1 MTISVDQTH
10 NLLKLMEVCTLQL
23 VVRYHNSNGWWLNHC
38 NRDADD
44 TEVTLLTITYQE
56 KGKTRKYLYDVEYW
70 RHTEVSE
77 QGEGERELE
86 HRETASG
93 DNIEF
98 IIRFLERNGLLLRE
112 EATQERVQD
121 CIGNQR

>member
-23 VVRYHNSNGWWLNHC
+23 VVRYHNSNGWWLNHS
-38 NRDADD
+38 NRDEDD

-70 RHTEVSE
+70 RHTEE
-77 QGEGERELE
+77 KQPGESVRELE

-93 DNIEF
+93 DDMDF
-98 IIRFLERNGLLLRE
+98 IIRFLERNGLLLKE
-112 EATQERVQD
+112 EAASEQV
-121 CIGNQR
+121 